1 MQIENKFAK
10 DKDIRVE
17 DAQEFF
23 KSTLQKIL
31 EKERLINIKQVN
43 NQSSNNLQSSFID
56 ENRKIQEE
64 ILRIAKQHEERSV
77 QEEERRIQQE
87 ERRRQDDA
95 LKNRGCGTINRT
107 PKQDFDDKFYGT
119 GRWSRK

>member
-31 EKERLINIKQVN
+31 EKERFINIKQVN

-64 ILRIAKQHEERSV
+64 MLRIAKQHEERSV

-95 LKNRGCGTINRT
+95 LKNRGWGTINRT
-107 PKQDFDDKFYGT
+107 PKQDFDDKFYRT